1 MLYTNRK
8 SCGCKKRQ
16 HSENLPG
23 LLTHVAGTSIDM
35 LRSEKLPANNT
46 TGHKGV
52 YFIKGRYTAK
62 IVFEKKAYYLGN
74 YDRYED
80 AVAARKEAEKLLLQ
94 GTLDH
99 YNKWKER
106 AGSDSVWARENPIQ
120 IKVASGDDSRLQ
132 VQFLPEI

>member
-1 MLYTNRK
+1 
-8 SCGCKKRQ
+8 
-16 HSENLPG
+16 
-23 LLTHVAGTSIDM
+23 M

-62 IVFEKKAYYLGN
+62 IVFQKKAYYLGN

-120 IKVASGDDSRLQ
+120 IKVASGGDSRLQ